1 MSSLAETV
9 CWVASLCIA
18 ALIGAACIHF
28 LIKDRKANA
37 AKTARKTALEACIKT
52 WLSEISATTVP
63 PEDVFERLYKTRV
76 ADFKK
81 LLVGMEKDFW
91 MRQAEFDGLTHR
103 LGNLQASE
111 FNGRPKPPKEM
122 LSEKLNA
129 LITFLN
135 QH

>member
-1 MSSLAETV
+1 
-9 CWVASLCIA
+9 
-18 ALIGAACIHF
+18 
-28 LIKDRKANA
+28 
-37 AKTARKTALEACIKT
+37 
-52 WLSEISATTVP
+52 
-63 PEDVFERLYKTRV
+63 
-76 ADFKK
+76 
-81 LLVGMEKDFW
+81 MEKDFW